1 MPCKPK
7 FLCIWATV
15 NGLLDLASFSSS
27 LIRPGVARYLALC
40 NMSFG
45 LNSVSMNELYYK
57 RKSLAIVKVL
67 DINLTNCTL
76 SLQRVDLKLY

>member
-1 MPCKPK
+1 
-7 FLCIWATV
+7 
-15 NGLLDLASFSSS
+15 
-27 LIRPGVARYLALC
+27 
-40 NMSFG
+40 MSFG